1 MYMYVW
7 DEFSDNTKACGNV
20 KYTVCVHVHT

>member
-1 MYMYVW
+1 MYVW

-20 KYTVCVHVHT
+20 MYTVCAHVHTCT